1 MTILDQLSKQLQ
13 FRFNT
18 TITYFDGSSQNML
31 TMFALSKL
39 VAECNFLMAL
49 STQYNA
55 EAIFV
60 NYNTLNDLIIS
71 LDR

>member
-1 MTILDQLSKQLQ
+1 MDQLSKQLQ

-49 STQYNA
+49 STQYNNA